1 MNLGAAAF
9 WLFLAAVAVVI
20 NWRNKHREA
29 MKYEMAR
36 FLIERNPK
44 VDEKQIMELLNPPP
58 PAPEWLVHKPGYSYR
73 GLRAI
78 GATIMFIA
86 LGIALVAVWR
96 GILLGMHDKSVL
108 ELSTAVPLLAALG
121 AGLFS
126 RPATVLAQRM
136 KKTTGPAGEQESFR
150 TRIEQGRR
158 PRGDYSCRRE
168 GQTCF

>member
-1 MNLGAAAF
+1 MNLGAVAF
-9 WLFLAAVAVVI
+9 WLFLAAVVVVI

-44 VDEKQIMELLNPPP
+44 VDEKQIMELLNPPPP

-121 AGLFS
+121 AGLFFAS
-126 RPATVLAQRM
+126 RYCARP
-136 KKTTGPAGEQESFR
+136 ENEEDDR
-150 TRIEQGRR
+150 TRR
-158 PRGDYSCRRE
+158 
-168 GQTCF
+168 